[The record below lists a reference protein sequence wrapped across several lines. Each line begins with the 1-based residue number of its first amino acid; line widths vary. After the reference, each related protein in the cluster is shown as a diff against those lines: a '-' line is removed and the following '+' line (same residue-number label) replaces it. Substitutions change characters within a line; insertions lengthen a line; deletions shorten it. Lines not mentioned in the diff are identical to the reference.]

1 MAKRVVTDTNGS
13 LSKEE
18 FAVPEKIYTLVEDN
32 PVTIQKGEDGDL
44 DGNFDEID
52 WHDLKVTGEGLLGAL
67 TSSGLITANECYLTT
82 ALRRALSSA
91 ALYPSVKV
99 LTTIDVPDELKS
111 KIAAICS
118 RYAKSL
124 LPSNYPSE
132 TGDLLG
138 ESDDAPLS
146 GHEKRV
152 IDECSMQTIS
162 ALRRRLKHPIK
173 IESGEKNTIA
183 IIEGRLRRRE
193 TGLVTKPSRSQIEG
207 VVDCVGRSDFSVRII
222 DSRGTFFIGNYDK
235 RESLPT
241 LGELM
246 LSMQTSQFELIR
258 VSDEN
263 GRELTT
269 INPLISC
276 ATK

>member
-1 MAKRVVTDTNGS
+1 M
-13 LSKEE
+13 
-18 FAVPEKIYTLVEDN
+18 PEKIYTLVEDN
-32 PVTIQKGEDGDL
+32 PVSIQKGEDGDL
-44 DGNFDEID
+44 DGNFDAID

-82 ALRRALSSA
+82 ALRRASSSA

-99 LTTIDVPDELKS
+99 LTTINVTDELRS
-111 KIAAICS
+111 KITAICS

-124 LPSNYPSE
+124 LPSNFPSE

-138 ESDDAPLS
+138 EPNDAPLS
-146 GHEKRV
+146 GDEKRI
-152 IDECSMQTIS
+152 IDECAIQTVS
-162 ALRRRLKHPIK
+162 ALHRRLKHPIK
-173 IESGEKNTIA
+173 IESGGKDAIA
-183 IIEGRLRRRE
+183 VVERRLRRRE
-193 TGLVTKPSRSQIEG
+193 TGLVTKPSRCQIEG
-207 VVDCVGRSDFSVRII
+207 VVDCVGRSDFSVRVI
-222 DSRGTFFIGNYDK
+222 DSRGTFVNGNYGN
-235 RESLPT
+235 RELFPI

-246 LSMQTSQFELIR
+246 LSMHTAQFEVIR

-269 INPLISC
+269 INPLVSC

>member
-1 MAKRVVTDTNGS
+1 MTYADGS
-13 LSKEE
+13 LNKGE
-18 FAVPEKIYTLVEDN
+18 FAVPEKVYTLVEDN
-32 PVTIQKGEDGDL
+32 PVSIQKGEDGDL
-44 DGNFDEID
+44 DGNFDAID

-67 TSSGLITANECYLTT
+67 TSSGLITANECYLRT
-82 ALRRALSSA
+82 ALRRAPSSA

-99 LTTIDVPDELKS
+99 LTTIDVPDELWS

-118 RYAKSL
+118 RYAKNL
-124 LPSNYPSE
+124 LPSNLPNE

-138 ESDDAPLS
+138 GPDDAPLS
-146 GHEKRV
+146 VDEKSLV
-152 IDECSMQTIS
+152 DECAIRTVS
-162 ALRRRLKHPIK
+162 ALHRRLKHPIK

-183 IIEGRLRRRE
+183 IVEGRLRRRE

-207 VVDCVGRSDFSVRII
+207 VVDCVGRSDFSVRVI
-222 DSRGTFFIGNYDK
+222 DSRGTFVNGNYGN
-235 RESLPT
+235 RELFPI
-241 LGELM
+241 LGKLM
-246 LSMQTSQFELIR
+246 LSMQTTQFEVIK

-269 INPLISC
+269 INPLVSC

>member
-1 MAKRVVTDTNGS
+1 M
-13 LSKEE
+13 
-18 FAVPEKIYTLVEDN
+18 PEKIYTLVEDN
-32 PVTIQKGEDGDL
+32 PISINKGEDGDL
-44 DGNFDEID
+44 DGNFDAID

-67 TSSGLITANECYLTT
+67 TSSGLITANECYLRT
-82 ALRRALSSA
+82 ALRRAPSSA

-99 LTTIDVPDELKS
+99 LTTIDVPDELRS

-124 LPSNYPSE
+124 LPSNLPDE

-138 ESDDAPLS
+138 GPDDAALS
-146 GHEKRV
+146 VDEKSI
-152 IDECSMQTIS
+152 IDECAIQTIS

-173 IESGEKNTIA
+173 IGSGEKNTIA
-183 IIEGRLRRRE
+183 VVEGRLRRRE
-193 TGLVTKPSRSQIEG
+193 TGLVAKPSRSQIEG

-222 DSRGTFFIGNYDK
+222 DSLGTFVNGNYDD
-235 RESLPT
+235 REFIPV
-241 LGELM
+241 LGKLM
-246 LSMQTSQFELIR
+246 ISMQTSRFEVIR

-269 INPLISC
+269 INPLVLC
-276 ATK
+276 VAE